1 MAEGAKKT
9 GRVKEFFK
17 GTKGEFK
24 KIVWPNF
31 KTTTKNTST
40 VIAYVILIG
49 VLVFVLD
56 LVFGRVF
63 NWAINLL
70 TK

>member
-1 MAEGAKKT
+1 MAEGVKKT
-9 GRVKEFFK
+9 SRVKDFFK
-17 GTKGEFK
+17 ATKGEFK

-31 KTTTKNTST
+31 KTVTKNTST
-40 VIAYVILIG
+40 VIAYVVIIG

-56 LVFGRVF
+56 LIFSGVF
-63 NWAINLL
+63 NWAVNLL